1 MVSSSKRRG
10 FTLIELLVVI
20 AIIAILISLLVPA
33 VQKVREA
40 AARTQCTNNLKQ
52 MGLATH
58 GMHDTF
64 KMFPSGGTT
73 PWAVPTFVN
82 GSPAGARTQ
91 EASWGFQIL
100 PFIEQAAIGKRT
112 DPWNFPVS
120 IYNCPSRRG
129 LTLVGGRYMG
139 DYCATTPGNDNDLW
153 MGNIWGVPTTAQYK
167 GVIVRTYTAGSP
179 SNMASISDGT
189 SNTIMLTEK
198 RLDLSRYTS
207 GDWHDDSGW
216 ADGWDPD
223 VIRCTAWGAQRDAV
237 GVVNGYEIGSGHSA
251 GVMAAFA
258 DGSVRMIPY
267 SVTAAILTQM
277 VHKSDG
283 FVNSE
288 Y

>member
-1 MVSSSKRRG
+1 MVSTKRKG

-20 AIIAILISLLVPA
+20 AIIAILIALLVPA

-52 MGLATH
+52 MGLAIH
-58 GMHDTF
+58 GMHDAF
-64 KMFPSGGTT
+64 KMFPSGGTV
-73 PWAVPTFVN
+73 PWANPTFVGGN
-82 GSPAGARTQ
+82 PAGPRTQ

-100 PFIEQAAIGKRT
+100 PFIEQSAIGKSAT
-112 DPWNFPVS
+112 PWVSPVA

-129 LTLVGGRYMG
+129 TTLIGGRYMG

-153 MGNIWGVPTTAQYK
+153 QGNIWAVPTGAQYN
-167 GVIVRTYTAGSP
+167 GVLVRTGTRGCP
-179 SNMASISDGT
+179 STMASISDGT
-189 SNTIMLTEK
+189 SNTIMISEK
-198 RLDLSRYTS
+198 RLDITRYMS

-223 VIRCTAWGAQRDAV
+223 VIRCTAWGVQPD
-237 GVVNGYEIGSGHSA
+237 GNGNVNGYEIGSAHPA
-251 GVMAAFA
+251 GVMAGFA

-267 SVTAAILTQM
+267 SVGATVLTQM

-283 FVNSE
+283 AVNSN